1 MSIQRKNRFLYS
13 LIFWT
18 TTKKATISGNLVVDR
33 LWSLAK
39 SGRREVLGKEEKRDL
54 GHELRKR
61 WNSVRGWI
69 GKEPKEYAG
78 LNQVKLIKNPQWPAQ
93 TIMFFWDKPIE
104 FKPKTTWQ
112 ELDWTII
119 REVCLYLN
127 HEDKGEWSDGM
138 KNEESINRWKVQA
151 GNVVQKSYDRALWAV
166 EIGKWEWGHEL
177 YKYKNIRDRL

>member
-1 MSIQRKNRFLYS
+1 
-13 LIFWT
+13 
-18 TTKKATISGNLVVDR
+18 
-33 LWSLAK
+33 
-39 SGRREVLGKEEKRDL
+39 
-54 GHELRKR
+54 
-61 WNSVRGWI
+61 
-69 GKEPKEYAG
+69 
-78 LNQVKLIKNPQWPAQ
+78 
-93 TIMFFWDKPIE
+93 MFVWDKPIE

-151 GNVVQKSYDRALWAV
+151 GNVVQKSYERALWAV